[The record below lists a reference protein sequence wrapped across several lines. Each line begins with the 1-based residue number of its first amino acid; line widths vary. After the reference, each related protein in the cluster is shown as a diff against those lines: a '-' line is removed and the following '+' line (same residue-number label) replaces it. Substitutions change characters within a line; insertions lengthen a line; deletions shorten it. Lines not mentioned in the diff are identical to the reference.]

1 MAILHSLDTWRA
13 EAGVQVHLGLQSGS
27 ACATQRNSVSNKNIK
42 MWTRDVVQLV
52 KCLPSVHEFPGPV
65 SKTEKEKDKE
75 EKGNL

>member
-1 MAILHSLDTWRA
+1 
-13 EAGVQVHLGLQSGS
+13 
-27 ACATQRNSVSNKNIK
+27 